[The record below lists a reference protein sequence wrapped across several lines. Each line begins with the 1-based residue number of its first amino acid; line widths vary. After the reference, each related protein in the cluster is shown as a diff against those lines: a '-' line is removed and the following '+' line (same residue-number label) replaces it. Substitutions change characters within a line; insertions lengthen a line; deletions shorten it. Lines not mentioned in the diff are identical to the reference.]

1 MHLIVDPLLSRLD
14 STTETACFRVV
25 QEALTNIA
33 RHAQARNVWVEL
45 RQYKNAVVITVSD
58 DGVGFNVQEARER
71 AIRGACRG
79 VLGMEERVRLAG
91 GLFEI
96 HAGPQQR
103 TTVRARFPITQI
115 KLPRPFTFEQVLPI
129 EEEARLESK

>member
-1 MHLIVDPLLSRLD
+1 MHLVVDPLLARLD
-14 STTETACFRVV
+14 STMETACFRVI

-45 RQYKNAVVITVSD
+45 RQHENAIVIMVSD

-71 AIRGACRG
+71 AIRGASRG

-96 HAGPQQR
+96 HAGPKQR
-103 TTVRARFPITQI
+103 TTVRARFPITRVR
-115 KLPRPFTFEQVLPI
+115 LPPTFTFEQVLPI
-129 EEEARLESK
+129 EEEARIERK